1 MVKNISYIKAAVK
14 ACCSV
19 NHNIELPTMLPLRLL
34 GFLIMLGRLLVIPSG
49 SGKRQELV
57 VYQMHKNKK
66 LASPDSDNPL
76 ADFKIQTL
84 GTVKRGS
91 VSLLLEYF

>member
-1 MVKNISYIKAAVK
+1 
-14 ACCSV
+14 
-19 NHNIELPTMLPLRLL
+19 MLPLKLL
-34 GFLIMLGRLLVIPSG
+34 GFLIMLGRLVSASG